1 MERRLRIRGARRKLV
16 VGTIG
21 VLAAGGGLLALG
33 PAAASGATHASS
45 VSLQYV
51 PGHHQFQGKVKSDT
65 PDCEIGRS
73 VTLFAK
79 TAGHHTAVGS
89 AHTNY
94 HGFYKIGFPLTPG
107 VYYATARSMTL
118 PGYSNTVCERATS
131 FFRVIS

>member
-1 MERRLRIRGARRKLV
+1 MKRRLRIEGARRKLM
-16 VGTIG
+16 VGAAG
-21 VLAAGGGLLALG
+21 VLAAGGGLLVLG
-33 PAAASGATHASS
+33 PAAASGSTHASTITLHY
-45 VSLQYV
+45 VSGQTS
-51 PGHHQFQGKVKSDT
+51 FQGRVKSDT